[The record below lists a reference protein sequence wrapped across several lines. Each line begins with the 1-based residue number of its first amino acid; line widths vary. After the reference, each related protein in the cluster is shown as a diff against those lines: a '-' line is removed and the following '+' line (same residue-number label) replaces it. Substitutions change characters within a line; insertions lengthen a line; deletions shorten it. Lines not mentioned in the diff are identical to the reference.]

1 MEKKEINS
9 MKFGRFEFNVD
20 AVKKM
25 SKKQFIKQHSI
36 FETDPRFKGQIDLSE
51 VYDKIRGKE

>member
-1 MEKKEINS
+1 MEKKEINARYFG
-9 MKFGRFEFNVD
+9 KFGFDVD